1 MPGQSRARPQGLQPA
16 GGRKG
21 RPGQPPPSSTRPPHP
36 PLPGVWAPYR
46 PSKLYLGEVAER
58 DPERANG
65 EGAGTPQ
72 DNGGA
77 GDDLDEWTEDEAT
90 FTEDAEFFHYTDD
103 FEGEEEE
110 DEGEGELV
118 ETIDEFGRR
127 HVRRAAPEGTEQ
139 ILENEA
145 PRRTGLPDSI
155 ERWRQRSATGAVLT
169 AFAFGLQNVFEP
181 ERKEPAIIMQTSGD
195 PPMDLPVEAQLEQLG
210 PRQST
215 VTVRPW
221 LLGDGGR
228 ADQPKDEPAGDTEA
242 DEE

>member
-1 MPGQSRARPQGLQPA
+1 
-16 GGRKG
+16 
-21 RPGQPPPSSTRPPHP
+21 
-36 PLPGVWAPYR
+36 
-46 PSKLYLGEVAER
+46 VAER

-65 EGAGTPQ
+65 ESAGVPES
-72 DNGGA
+72 NGGA
-77 GDDLDEWTEDEAT
+77 SDDLGEWTEDEAT

-103 FEGEEEE
+103 LEDDEE
-110 DEGEGELV
+110 DEEGEGELV
-118 ETIDEFGRR
+118 ETVDEFGRR

-145 PRRTGLPDSI
+145 PRRSGLPDSI

-181 ERKEPAIIMQTSGD
+181 ERKEPAIVMQTSGD
-195 PPMDLPVEAQLEQLG
+195 PPKDLPVEAQLEQLG

-221 LLGDGGR
+221 LLGDG
-228 ADQPKDEPAGDTEA
+228 DQAAPEDAAERDTGA

>member
-1 MPGQSRARPQGLQPA
+1 M
-16 GGRKG
+16 
-21 RPGQPPPSSTRPPHP
+21 
-36 PLPGVWAPYR
+36 
-46 PSKLYLGEVAER
+46 AEH

-65 EGAGTPQ
+65 EGAGAPNG
-72 DNGGA
+72 NGGVS
-77 GDDLDEWTEDEAT
+77 DDLGEWVEDEAT
-90 FTEDAEFFHYTDD
+90 FTEDAEFFHFADD
-103 FEGEEEE
+103 LEEDEDE

-118 ETIDEFGRR
+118 ETVDEFGRR
-127 HVRRAAPEGTEQ
+127 HVRRAAPEGTDQ

-181 ERKEPAIIMQTSGD
+181 ERKEPAIIMQTSGE

-228 ADQPKDEPAGDTEA
+228 GEARQTSADVEGGTVEGDTGA

>member
-1 MPGQSRARPQGLQPA
+1 M
-16 GGRKG
+16 
-21 RPGQPPPSSTRPPHP
+21 
-36 PLPGVWAPYR
+36 
-46 PSKLYLGEVAER
+46 AEH

-65 EGAGTPQ
+65 EGAGAPSS
-72 DNGGA
+72 NGGA
-77 GDDLDEWTEDEAT
+77 SDDVSEWVEDEAT

-103 FEGEEEE
+103 LEE
-110 DEGEGELV
+110 DEEDEEGEGELV
-118 ETIDEFGRR
+118 ETVDEFGRR

-169 AFAFGLQNVFEP
+169 AFAFGLQSVFEP
-181 ERKEPAIIMQTSGD
+181 ERKEPAIVMQTSGE

-221 LLGDGGR
+221 LLGDGGQ
-228 ADQPKDEPAGDTEA
+228 ADQSQDEVQGDGEA
-242 DEE
+242 EEE

>member
-1 MPGQSRARPQGLQPA
+1 M
-16 GGRKG
+16 
-21 RPGQPPPSSTRPPHP
+21 
-36 PLPGVWAPYR
+36 
-46 PSKLYLGEVAER
+46 AER

-65 EGAGTPQ
+65 EGAGAPES
-72 DNGGA
+72 NGGA
-77 GDDLDEWTEDEAT
+77 SEDLGEWAEDEAT
-90 FTEDAEFFHYTDD
+90 FTEDAEFFHYMDD
-103 FEGEEEE
+103 LEDDEE
-110 DEGEGELV
+110 DEEGEGELV
-118 ETIDEFGRR
+118 ETVDEFGRR

-139 ILENEA
+139 ILEKEA
-145 PRRTGLPDSI
+145 PRHSGLPDSI

-181 ERKEPAIIMQTSGD
+181 ERKEPAIVMVTSGE

-221 LLGDGGR
+221 LLGDG
-228 ADQPKDEPAGDTEA
+228 DQAEQPQDAAERDTEA

>member
-1 MPGQSRARPQGLQPA
+1 
-16 GGRKG
+16 
-21 RPGQPPPSSTRPPHP
+21 
-36 PLPGVWAPYR
+36 
-46 PSKLYLGEVAER
+46 VAER
-58 DPERANG
+58 DPQRADG
-65 EGAGTPQ
+65 EGAGAPKS
-72 DNGGA
+72 NGGA
-77 GDDLDEWTEDEAT
+77 ADDLSDWVEDEAS
-90 FTEDAEFFHYTDD
+90 FTEDAEFFHYADD
-103 FEGEEEE
+103 FEEEEEE
-110 DEGEGELV
+110 DDGEGELV
-118 ETIDEFGRR
+118 ETVDEFGRR

-145 PRRTGLPDSI
+145 PRRSGLPDSI

-221 LLGDGGR
+221 LLGEGGR
-228 ADQPKDEPAGDTEA
+228 AQQQETPGPGEGDTEA
-242 DEE
+242 EEE

>member
-1 MPGQSRARPQGLQPA
+1 
-16 GGRKG
+16 
-21 RPGQPPPSSTRPPHP
+21 
-36 PLPGVWAPYR
+36 
-46 PSKLYLGEVAER
+46 VAER
-58 DPERANG
+58 DPQRADG
-65 EGAGTPQ
+65 EGAGAPKS
-72 DNGGA
+72 NGGA
-77 GDDLDEWTEDEAT
+77 ADDLGDWVEDEAT
-90 FTEDAEFFHYTDD
+90 FTEDAEFFHYADEFEDD
-103 FEGEEEE
+103 EEE

-118 ETIDEFGRR
+118 ETVDEFGRR

-145 PRRTGLPDSI
+145 PRHSGLPDSI

-195 PPMDLPVEAQLEQLG
+195 PPKDLPVEAQLEQLG

-221 LLGDGGR
+221 LLGDSGR
-228 ADQPKDEPAGDTEA
+228 AEQQETPGQAEGDAEA

>member
-1 MPGQSRARPQGLQPA
+1 VARLTTAIKRPA
-16 GGRKG
+16 
-21 RPGQPPPSSTRPPHP
+21 SPHIP
-36 PLPGVWAPYR
+36 YRGSGAPYGPPKR
-46 PSKLYLGEVAER
+46 YLGEVAER

-65 EGAGTPQ
+65 EGVGSPQ
-72 DNGGA
+72 SNGGA

-90 FTEDAEFFHYTDD
+90 FTEDAEFFHYIEDLED
-103 FEGEEEE
+103 EEED

-118 ETIDEFGRR
+118 EAIDEFGRR

-145 PRRTGLPDSI
+145 PRRTGLPDSV

-169 AFAFGLQNVFEP
+169 AFAFGLQSVFEP
-181 ERKEPAIIMQTSGD
+181 ERKEPAIVMQTSGE

-228 ADQPKDEPAGDTEA
+228 ADQPQDEAPGDTEA

>member
-1 MPGQSRARPQGLQPA
+1 
-16 GGRKG
+16 
-21 RPGQPPPSSTRPPHP
+21 
-36 PLPGVWAPYR
+36 
-46 PSKLYLGEVAER
+46 VAER

-65 EGAGTPQ
+65 EGAGASES
-72 DNGGA
+72 NGGA
-77 GDDLDEWTEDEAT
+77 SEDLGEWTEDEAT
-90 FTEDAEFFHYTDD
+90 FTEDAEFFHYTDGLED
-103 FEGEEEE
+103 DEE
-110 DEGEGELV
+110 DEEGEGELI
-118 ETIDEFGRR
+118 ETVDEFGRR

-145 PRRTGLPDSI
+145 PRHSGLPDSI

-169 AFAFGLQNVFEP
+169 AFAFGLQSVFEP
-181 ERKEPAIIMQTSGD
+181 ERKEPAIVMVTSGE

-221 LLGDGGR
+221 LLGDG
-228 ADQPKDEPAGDTEA
+228 DQAEQPQVAAERDTEA

>member
-1 MPGQSRARPQGLQPA
+1 
-16 GGRKG
+16 
-21 RPGQPPPSSTRPPHP
+21 
-36 PLPGVWAPYR
+36 
-46 PSKLYLGEVAER
+46 VAER

-65 EGAGTPQ
+65 EGAGAPRS
-72 DNGGA
+72 NGGTS
-77 GDDLDEWTEDEAT
+77 DDQSEWVEDEET

-103 FEGEEEE
+103 LEE
-110 DEGEGELV
+110 DEEDEDGEGGELV
-118 ETIDEFGRR
+118 ETVDEFGRR

-139 ILENEA
+139 IRENEA

-221 LLGDGGR
+221 LLGGAGDAGTQEAPG
-228 ADQPKDEPAGDTEA
+228 QGEGDTEA
-242 DEE
+242 EEE